1 MGLPCVSPSEARA
14 SDVDTPSAAVR
25 KQRPY
30 MVLFTKC
37 DGQPW
42 QTGPYTKLEAER
54 RLRNTHWGYRADPR
68 IVRVK

>member
-1 MGLPCVSPSEARA
+1 M
-14 SDVDTPSAAVR
+14 DTPSAAVR

>member
-1 MGLPCVSPSEARA
+1 MADGASSNSYQLLGSE
-14 SDVDTPSAAVR
+14 VR

-42 QTGPYTKLEAER
+42 QSGPYTKLEAER
-54 RLRNTHWGYRADPR
+54 RIRNTHWGYRADPR